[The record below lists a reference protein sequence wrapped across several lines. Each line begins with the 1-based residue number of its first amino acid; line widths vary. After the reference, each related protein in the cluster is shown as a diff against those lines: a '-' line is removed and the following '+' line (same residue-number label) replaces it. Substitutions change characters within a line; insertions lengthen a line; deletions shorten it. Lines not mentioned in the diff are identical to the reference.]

1 LPAPGRNQIPKKI
14 QQENILENAPVAY
27 LFKSITLALASACI
41 LSACGDGATSA
52 SSSAASAAKLAA
64 AAGTPYGGTAWQL
77 PGTVQAE
84 NFDSGGQSVGYF
96 NAANTNQG
104 GQYRSAEGVAIEAST
119 DAGAGYDVGWTTAG
133 EWLNYTVNVTAAG
146 SYTAQVRVASLGQGG
161 TFHFNVDGAPAT
173 SQLTVPDTQ
182 GWQNWQT
189 VSAGITLSAGPHVV
203 QLFMDSAGSG
213 GAVGNFNWF
222 AIGSAAAA
230 PDFGPNVLIFDP
242 SMPSSTIQGKL
253 NTVFNQQQSNQFGAA
268 RYALL
273 FKPGSYSVDV
283 NVGFYTQVLGLGN
296 SPDDVNITGAVH
308 AEADWFQGNATQNFW
323 RGAENMAVNPS
334 GGLDR
339 WAVSQGSPLRRMHI
353 RGNLALDDGG
363 WSSGGF
369 LADSKIDGQVQSG
382 GQQQWFTRN
391 SQIGSWSGSNWN
403 MVFAGVDGAPGGV
416 TWPNPPDT
424 ILATTPVV
432 REKPF
437 LTIDASGKYSVF
449 VPALGSN
456 GHGATWA
463 SAAAPGQAIA
473 ISEFYVA
480 KEGTDTAATI
490 NAALSQGKNLIL
502 TPGVY
507 HLNDTLRVTRANT
520 VVLGLGLATLTPDN
534 GVAAM
539 SVADVDGVKIAGILF
554 DAGPVSSP
562 ILLEVGPSGS
572 TAGHA
577 ANPTSLH
584 DLFFRVGGAA
594 VGKAAVSLKI
604 NSSDVIGDHFWIW
617 RADHGNGVG
626 WTTNTTTSGL
636 IVNGANVTIYGLFVE
651 HFHQYQ
657 TLWNGNGGRV
667 YFYQSEL
674 PYDVPNQSS
683 WMNGSKNGYA
693 SYKVADSVTS
703 HQAWGLG
710 IYCYFSSNNSVKLGS
725 AIEVPAAGL
734 NGAMIHDMTTV
745 SLGGVGEITHVIN
758 QYGNSANSAANVVRL
773 GQ

>member
-1 LPAPGRNQIPKKI
+1 ML
-14 QQENILENAPVAY
+14 NIDTLGY
-27 LFKSITLALASACI
+27 LFKNFTLVLASACI
-41 LSACGDGATSA
+41 LGACGDGG
-52 SSSAASAAKLAA
+52 SAASDTAGSSAKSAA
-64 AAGTPYGGTAWQL
+64 ATTTGAPYGGTPWAL
-77 PGTVQAE
+77 PGTIEAE
-84 NFDSGGQSVGYF
+84 NFDNGGQNVGYY

-104 GQYRSAEGVAIEAST
+104 GQYRSAEGVGIEASS
-119 DAGAGYDVGWTTAG
+119 DSGAGYDVGWTTAG
-133 EWLNYTVNVTAAG
+133 EWLNYSVNVAAAG
-146 SYTAQVRVASLGQGG
+146 SYALQVRVASLGQGG
-161 TFHFNVDGAPAT
+161 QFHVNVDGVAAT
-173 SQLTVPDTQ
+173 AQLTIPDTQ

-189 VSAGITLSAGPHVV
+189 LSSSISLTAGQHVI
-203 QLFMDSAGSG
+203 QLYMDSAGSS

-222 AIGSAAAA
+222 AVGSGA

-242 SMPSSTIQGKL
+242 GMPAATIQGRL
-253 NTVFNQQQSNQFGAA
+253 DTVFSQQQSNQFGNA

-273 FKPGSYSVDV
+273 FKPGAYNVDV

-308 AEADWFQGNATQNFW
+308 AEADWDNGNATQNFW
-323 RGAENMAVNPS
+323 RGAENLAVSPS

-353 RGNLALDDGG
+353 KGNLALDDGG

-369 LADSKIDGQVQSG
+369 LADSRIDGQVQSG

-391 SQIGSWSGSNWN
+391 SQIGSWSGANWN

-416 TWPNPPDT
+416 VWPNPPDT
-424 ILATTPVV
+424 VLAATPVV

-437 LTIDASGKYSVF
+437 LTIDASGNYSVF
-449 VPALGSN
+449 IPTLASN
-456 GHGATWA
+456 NHGASWTNGAA
-463 SAAAPGQAIA
+463 SGQSLA
-473 ISEFYVA
+473 ISNFYIA
-480 KEGTDTAATI
+480 KEGSDTAASI
-490 NAALSQGKNLIL
+490 NAALNQGKNLIL

-507 HLNDTLRVTRANT
+507 HLNDTLRITRAST
-520 VVLGLGLATLTPDN
+520 VVLGLGLATLLPDN
-534 GVAAM
+534 GVTAM

-572 TAGHA
+572 SASHA

-594 VGKAAVSLKI
+594 VGKAAVALKI
-604 NSSDVIGDHFWIW
+604 NSSDVIGDDFWIW
-617 RADHGNGVG
+617 RADHTYGVG
-626 WTTNTTTSGL
+626 WTSNTAANGL

-651 HFHQYQ
+651 HFQQYQ

-683 WMNGSKNGYA
+683 WMNGSKNGYT
-693 SYKVADSVTS
+693 SYKVADTVTS

-710 IYCYFSSNNSVKLGS
+710 IYCYFSSNSSVKVSS
-725 AIEVPAAGL
+725 AIEAPAAGL
-734 NGAMIHDMTTV
+734 NGAMFHNMTTV
-745 SLGGVGEITHVIN
+745 SLGGGVGEITHVIN
-758 QYGNSANSAANVVRL
+758 QYGNSANAASSVVRL
-773 GQ
+773 AQ

>member
-1 LPAPGRNQIPKKI
+1 ML
-14 QQENILENAPVAY
+14 NIDTLGY
-27 LFKSITLALASACI
+27 LFKNFTLVLASACI
-41 LSACGDGATSA
+41 LVACGDGG
-52 SSSAASAAKLAA
+52 SAASDTAGSSAKSAA
-64 AAGTPYGGTAWQL
+64 AATTGAPYGGTPWAL
-77 PGTVQAE
+77 PGTIEAE
-84 NFDSGGQSVGYF
+84 NFDNGGQNVGYY

-104 GQYRSAEGVAIEAST
+104 GQYRSAEGVGIEASS
-119 DAGAGYDVGWTTAG
+119 DSGAGYDVGWTTAG
-133 EWLNYTVNVTAAG
+133 EWLNYSVNVAAAG
-146 SYTAQVRVASLGQGG
+146 SYALQVRVASLGQGG
-161 TFHFNVDGAPAT
+161 QFHVNVDGVAAT
-173 SQLTVPDTQ
+173 AQLTIPDTQ

-189 VSAGITLSAGPHVV
+189 LSSSISLTAGQHVI
-203 QLFMDSAGSG
+203 QLYMDSAGSS
-213 GAVGNFNWF
+213 GAVGNFNWL
-222 AIGSAAAA
+222 AVGSGA

-242 SMPSSTIQGKL
+242 GMPAATIQGRL
-253 NTVFNQQQSNQFGAA
+253 DTVFSQQQSNQFGNA

-273 FKPGSYSVDV
+273 FKPGAYNVDV

-308 AEADWFQGNATQNFW
+308 AEADWDNGNATQNFW
-323 RGAENMAVNPS
+323 RGAENLAVSPS

-353 RGNLALDDGG
+353 KGNLALDDGG

-369 LADSKIDGQVQSG
+369 LADSRIDGQVQSG

-391 SQIGSWSGSNWN
+391 SQIGSWSGANWN

-416 TWPNPPDT
+416 VWPNPPDT
-424 ILATTPVV
+424 VLAATPVV

-437 LTIDASGKYSVF
+437 LTIDASGNYSVF
-449 VPALGSN
+449 IPTLASN
-456 GHGATWA
+456 NHGASWTNG
-463 SAAAPGQAIA
+463 AAPGQSLA
-473 ISEFYVA
+473 ISNFYIA
-480 KEGTDTAATI
+480 KEGSDTAASI
-490 NAALSQGKNLIL
+490 NAALNQGKNLIL

-507 HLNDTLRVTRANT
+507 HLNDTLRITRANT
-520 VVLGLGLATLTPDN
+520 VVLGLGLATLLPDN
-534 GVAAM
+534 GVTAM

-572 TAGHA
+572 SASHA

-594 VGKAAVSLKI
+594 VGKAAVALKI
-604 NSSDVIGDHFWIW
+604 NSSDVIGDDFWIW
-617 RADHGNGVG
+617 RADHTYGVG
-626 WTTNTTTSGL
+626 WTSNTAANGL

-651 HFHQYQ
+651 HFQQYQ

-683 WMNGSKNGYA
+683 WMNGSKNGYT
-693 SYKVADSVTS
+693 SYKVADTVTS

-710 IYCYFSSNNSVKLGS
+710 IYCYFSSNSSVKVSS
-725 AIEVPAAGL
+725 AIEAPAAGL
-734 NGAMIHDMTTV
+734 NGAMFHNMTTV
-745 SLGGVGEITHVIN
+745 SLGGGVGEITHVIN
-758 QYGNSANSAANVVRL
+758 QYGNSANAASSVVRL
-773 GQ
+773 AQ

>member
-1 LPAPGRNQIPKKI
+1 M
-14 QQENILENAPVAY
+14 ENASATY
-27 LFKSITLALASACI
+27 LFKSVALALASLCI

-52 SSSAASAAKLAA
+52 SSSVASSAKLAA
-64 AAGTPYGGTAWQL
+64 AAGSPYGGTAWQL

-84 NFDSGGQSVGYF
+84 NFDTGGQNVGYF

-119 DAGAGYDVGWTTAG
+119 DTGAGYDVGWTTAG
-133 EWLNYTVNVTAAG
+133 EWLNYTVNVTTAG

-161 TFHFNVDGAPAT
+161 SFHFNVDGISAT
-173 SQLTVPDTQ
+173 PKLTVPDTQ

-189 VSAGITLSAGPHVV
+189 VSATISLSAGQHVV
-203 QLFMDSAGSG
+203 QLFMDSVGSG

-222 AIGSAAAA
+222 SIGSAAAA

-242 SMPSSTIQGKL
+242 TMSSSTIQGRL

-283 NVGFYTQVLGLGN
+283 NVGFYTQVLGLGS

-456 GHGATWA
+456 GHGTTWA
-463 SAAAPGQAIA
+463 NAAAPGQSIA

-534 GVAAM
+534 GVVAM
-539 SVADVDGVKIAGILF
+539 SVADVDGVKVAGILF
-554 DAGPVSSP
+554 DAGAVSSP

-572 TAGHA
+572 TAGHS

-584 DLFFRVGGAA
+584 DLFFRVGGAT

-617 RADHGNGVG
+617 RADHSNGVG
-626 WTTNTTTSGL
+626 WNTNTTTNGL

-703 HQAWGLG
+703 HQAWGVG

-734 NGAMIHDMTTV
+734 NGAMIHNMTTV